1 MVGSGDARSD
11 PGVLDFYHQWLNLI
25 NPPKDLLLSLLTSY
39 PDAAPSRADKDRLA
53 QLPLLSAP
61 RTLEIQQNPP
71 CGVQGF
77 FLKPFLSGGDIS
89 KPGGC
94 TVRH

>member
-11 PGVLDFYHQWLNLI
+11 PGVLDFYNQWLNLI
-25 NPPKDLLLSLLTSY
+25 NPPKDFLLSLSTSY
-39 PDAAPSRADKDRLA
+39 PDAAPSRADQDRLS

-71 CGVQGF
+71 CRVQGF
-77 FLKPFLSGGDIS
+77 FSSHFYLGDIP